1 MREKFIELPEPI
13 QREILKRLAISAVA
27 FIALIALF
35 VNSCGIYTLL
45 PFGYISLYSALNG
58 LLLFLKTSEG
68 DYVVIS
74 GICFEIEYSLI
85 RHRPKSIL
93 LKADDTTIRLKLRNR
108 TGKIEIG
115 TKLDLYLAT
124 DTPVY
129 EKGAVRI
136 PQKYIALE
144 LATASAANIST

>member
-1 MREKFIELPEPI
+1 
-13 QREILKRLAISAVA
+13 
-27 FIALIALF
+27 
-35 VNSCGIYTLL
+35 LL
-45 PFGYISLYSALNG
+45 PFGYIALYSALDG

-68 DYVVIS
+68 AYVVIS
-74 GICFEIEYSLI
+74 GVCSGIEYSII

-93 LKADDTTIRLKLRNR
+93 LKTDDTTLRLKLRNN
-108 TGKIEIG
+108 TGKIAIG
-115 TKLDLYLAT
+115 AKLDLYLAT

-144 LATASAANIST
+144 LAAVSAINIST

>member
-1 MREKFIELPEPI
+1 MCL
-13 QREILKRLAISAVA
+13 
-27 FIALIALF
+27 
-35 VNSCGIYTLL
+35 
-45 PFGYISLYSALNG
+45 
-58 LLLFLKTSEG
+58 
-68 DYVVIS
+68 
-74 GICFEIEYSLI
+74 EIEYTII

-115 TKLDLYLAT
+115 TKLDLYLAI

-144 LATASAANIST
+144 LAAASAINIST